1 MIRKIQSAPI
11 WMAAMTALICA
22 CALGGCR
29 RGGANPQAEAQEGE
43 AIARTE
49 FTGRIENFFEYAPL
63 KAGKPSQF
71 RIHLTDLSDGSPV
84 EKAEVKL
91 TIHEKGGVKGGAVG
105 QTTAKVGKVTGIYV
119 AEVSVP
125 KAGDYDIE
133 FYVKNAKLDEH
144 MPLTD
149 FKVE

>member
-1 MIRKIQSAPI
+1 MIRKIQPAPI
-11 WMAAMTALICA
+11 WMAAITLLICA
-22 CALGGCR
+22 CALGGCSR
-29 RGGANPQAEAQEGE
+29 DAKPQAEAEEEE
-43 AIARTE
+43 ALARTE
-49 FTGRIENFFEYAPL
+49 FTGRIENFFEYEPL
-63 KAGKPSQF
+63 KVGKPSQF
-71 RIHLTDLSDGSPV
+71 LIHLTDLTDGSPV

-91 TIHEKGGVKGGAVG
+91 TIHAKGGGAIG

-119 AEVSVP
+119 AEVNIP

-133 FYVKNAKLDEH
+133 FHVKSSKLDER

>member
-1 MIRKIQSAPI
+1 MIRKFQSAPI
-11 WMAAMTALICA
+11 WMTAMTVLICA
-22 CALGGCR
+22 CALSGCSSS
-29 RGGANPQAEAQEGE
+29 GANPQAEAEEEE

-49 FTGRIENFFEYAPL
+49 FTERIENFFEYEPL
-63 KAGKPSQF
+63 KAGKPSMF

-91 TIHEKGGVKGGAVG
+91 TIRAKGGGASAG
-105 QTTAKVGKVTGIYV
+105 ETTAKVGKVTGIYV

-133 FYVKNAKLDEH
+133 FYIKNAKLDERMH
-144 MPLTD
+144 LTD

>member
-1 MIRKIQSAPI
+1 MIRKFQSAPI
-11 WMAAMTALICA
+11 WMTAMTVLICA
-22 CALGGCR
+22 CALSGCSSS
-29 RGGANPQAEAQEGE
+29 GANPQAEAEEEE

-49 FTGRIENFFEYAPL
+49 FTERIENFFEYEPL
-63 KAGKPSQF
+63 KAGKPSMF

-91 TIHEKGGVKGGAVG
+91 TIRAKGGGASAGG
-105 QTTAKVGKVTGIYV
+105 TTAKVGKVTGIYV

-133 FYVKNAKLDEH
+133 FYIKNAKLDERMH
-144 MPLTD
+144 LTD

>member
-1 MIRKIQSAPI
+1 MIRKIQSGPVWA
-11 WMAAMTALICA
+11 AAMAVLICA
-22 CALGGCR
+22 YALGGCSS
-29 RGGANPQAEAQEGE
+29 GAKPRAEAEEEE

-49 FTGRIENFFEYAPL
+49 FTGRIENFFEYEPL

-91 TIHEKGGVKGGAVG
+91 TIHAKGGGAVG
-105 QTTAKVGKVTGIYV
+105 QTTAKMGKVTGIYV
-119 AEVSVP
+119 AEVSVAH
-125 KAGDYDIE
+125 KGEYDIE
-133 FYVKNAKLDEH
+133 FHVSNSKLDER
-144 MPLTD
+144 MPLSD

>member
-1 MIRKIQSAPI
+1 MIRKIQPTPI
-11 WMAAMTALICA
+11 WTAAMTLLICA
-22 CALGGCR
+22 CALCGCSS
-29 RGGANPQAEAQEGE
+29 GAKSQAEAGEEE

-49 FTGRIENFFEYAPL
+49 FTGRIENFFEYEPL

-91 TIHEKGGVKGGAVG
+91 TIRAKGGGASAG
-105 QTTAKVGKVTGIYV
+105 ETAAKVGKVTGIYV

-133 FYVKNAKLDEH
+133 FHVKSSKLDER
-144 MPLTD
+144 MPLSD
-149 FKVE
+149 FKVQ

>member
-1 MIRKIQSAPI
+1 MTQKIQSAPI
-11 WMAAMTALICA
+11 WKAAMTVLICA
-22 CALGGCR
+22 CALGGCSS
-29 RGGANPQAEAQEGE
+29 GAKSQAGAVEEE
-43 AIARTE
+43 AIAHTE
-49 FTGRIENFFEYAPL
+49 FTGRIENFFEYEPL

-91 TIHEKGGVKGGAVG
+91 TVRAKGGGASAG
-105 QTTAKVGKVTGIYV
+105 ETTAKVGKVTGIYV

-133 FYVKNAKLDEH
+133 FHVKSSKIDER
-144 MPLTD
+144 MSLTD

>member
-11 WMAAMTALICA
+11 WTAAMTLLICA
-22 CALGGCR
+22 CALGGCSS
-29 RGGANPQAEAQEGE
+29 GAKSQAEAGETE

-49 FTGRIENFFEYAPL
+49 FTGRVENFFEYEPL
-63 KAGKPSQF
+63 RAGKPSQF
-71 RIHLTDLSDGSPV
+71 RIHITDLSDGSPV

-91 TIHEKGGVKGGAVG
+91 TIRAKGGGASAG
-105 QTTAKVGKVTGIYV
+105 ETTAKVGKVTGIYV
-119 AEVSVP
+119 AEVNIP

-133 FYVKNAKLDEH
+133 FHVKNEKLDER

-149 FKVE
+149 FKAQ